1 MQGANASL
9 HTYTPEVSVSD
20 NRGLIV
26 RDIRFHRHPDSPDST
41 DCRVTHLHFNARGHH
56 VQSIDPRLAQSRREA
71 PGAPPNLL
79 LQPALSGAVVRS
91 QSVDAGTLLA
101 LDDCAGRSLMR
112 RSGVGVTRR
121 WNYQSVAF
129 SGRLHSLDEQAEG
142 AERAVCER
150 WIWALGGAVERAR
163 NLLGECVRHYDTGG
177 LQQVCSIALTGT
189 PLLVARQMLRDAERP
204 EWLGENEQAWQ
215 AKLEPIIHVSGCSAD
230 ATGAA
235 LTQTD
240 ARGHRQRHVYDVVG
254 RLSSCSV
261 HVHGEE
267 QERRVL
273 EALTWTAVGQKQR
286 ELHGNGVLTH
296 YLYEAQTQRVSAIK
310 TERPDGHPAGGRLL
324 QYLRYVHDP
333 VGNVASVDNAAQATR
348 FWRNQKVL
356 AQNTFIYDSLYQLVQ
371 ACGRELAAHGQQGV
385 GVPSAVVP
393 LPSGPEA
400 FTRYQRDYKYD
411 RGGNLT
417 QIRHSA
423 PGSGNSYTTDLL
435 VSPHGNRAVRW
446 QEGLDPGDVE
456 RMFDGAGHALWL
468 QAGQPLHWN
477 PRGELGRV
485 VQVAR
490 STIDDSEHYR
500 YDGAGRRLLK
510 VTSRQIGDGI
520 QERRVLYLPGLE
532 LRDQA
537 FDGAAQKALEVV
549 AVGSAGRGQARL
561 LHWPDGLTGD
571 SLRYSFDD
579 LLGSSQLG
587 LDEQGEVISQEEYY
601 PYGGTAVWTARSE
614 VEADYKTLRYSGKEC
629 DATGLYYYGLRYY
642 QPWLGR
648 WLSADPAGVADG
660 LNLYRMVRNNPV
672 TLKDQQ
678 GLEPVYPVLSAF
690 LADVMTD
697 VDHNALGFVPWGEQL
712 DSAPPWAIAI
722 WGDNAYVSTMNR
734 HMSIRP
740 QGERGFPDF
749 VGVYDGGRIT
759 TETGHYRTPPDYAAG
774 IENNRPRIT
783 SHGSTASLEWRMTMF
798 SDPHAYMVKVNEFW
812 KINDRAER
820 GRVVLAFLKSHW
832 AQGLEELASSF
843 NENRP
848 ALLLEMFQANGQL
861 RDVEQTGFQWVDQLY
876 AEANQIIYE
885 IGDRKVL
892 AKRQQAKA
900 LAEFK
905 YNAVMDIYKGREGDL
920 HMARR
925 SEVEAQLPPVP
936 HLTAPAG
943 GLPRRPVTTVAQP
956 GRKPNFLSRI
966 RNALK
971 H

>member
-9 HTYTPEVSVSD
+9 HKFTPEVSVSD

-26 RDIRFHRHPDSPDST
+26 RSVRFHRHPDNTDST
-41 DCRVTHLHFNARGHH
+41 DCRVTHLHFDARGHN
-56 VQSIDPRLAQSRREA
+56 VQCMDPRLAQSRREA
-71 PGAPPNLL
+71 PDAPPNLL
-79 LQPALSGAVVRS
+79 LQPALSGAVIGA

-121 WNYQSVAF
+121 WNYQSVALA
-129 SGRLHSLDEQAEG
+129 GRLHSIDEQAEG

-150 WIWALGGAVERAR
+150 WIWALDGAVERAS

-204 EWLGENEQAWQ
+204 EWLGEHEQGWQ

-240 ARGHRQRHVYDVVG
+240 ARGHRQRHAYDVAG

-261 HVHGEE
+261 RVQGEE

-286 ELHGNGVLTH
+286 ELHGNGVLTQ
-296 YLYEAQTQRVSAIK
+296 YLYEAQTQRVSAIR
-310 TERPDGHPAGGRLL
+310 TERPEDHPAGARLL
-324 QYLRYVHDP
+324 QCLRYVYDP
-333 VGNVASVDNAAQATR
+333 VGNVASVGNAAQTTR
-348 FWRNQKVL
+348 FWRNQKVS
-356 AQNTFIYDSLYQLVQ
+356 AENTFIHDSLYQLVQ

-385 GVPSAVVP
+385 GVPPAVVP
-393 LPSGPEA
+393 LAGGPEA
-400 FTRYQRDYKYD
+400 FTRYRRDYQYD
-411 RGGNLT
+411 SGGNLT
-417 QIRHSA
+417 HIRHNA
-423 PGSGNSYTTDLL
+423 PGSGNSYTTQLV
-435 VSPHGNRAVRW
+435 VSPHGNRAMRW
-446 QEGLDPGDVE
+446 QEGLEPGDIE
-456 RMFDGAGHALWL
+456 GMFDKSGHALWL
-468 QAGQPLHWN
+468 QAGQPLQWN
-477 PRGELGRV
+477 PRGELERV

-490 STIDDSEHYR
+490 STGDDNEHYR

-510 VTSRQIGDGI
+510 ITSRQSGDGI
-520 QERRVLYLPGLE
+520 QQRRVLYLPGLE

-549 AVGSAGRGQARL
+549 AVGSAGRGQVRL

-579 LLGSSQLG
+579 LLGSSQLE

-648 WLSADPAGVADG
+648 WLSADPAGVVDG

-672 TLKDQQ
+672 TFKDQQ
-678 GLEPVYPVLSAF
+678 GLDPVYPVLSAF

-697 VDHNALGFVPWGEQL
+697 VNHDALGFVAWGEQL

-722 WGDNAYVSTMNR
+722 WGDNTYVSTVNR

-740 QGERGFPDF
+740 PGEQGFPDF
-749 VGVYDGGRIT
+749 VGVYDGNGIT
-759 TETGHYRTPPDYAAG
+759 TETGHYRTPPDYAAR

-783 SHGSTASLEWRMTMF
+783 SHGSTASLDWRMTMF
-798 SDPHAYMVKVNEFW
+798 SDPQAYMAKVNEFW
-812 KINDRAER
+812 RINDRAER
-820 GRVVLAFLKSHW
+820 GLAVLAFLKSHW
-832 AQGLEELASSF
+832 PQGLEELASSF
-843 NENRP
+843 NQNRP
-848 ALLLEMFQANGQL
+848 VLLLEMFQANGQL
-861 RDVEQTGFQWVDQLY
+861 RDVEQTGFQWVSQLY
-876 AEANQIIYE
+876 AEANQIIY
-885 IGDRKVL
+885 DFVDSKVK
-892 AKRQQAKA
+892 AKQQQAKA
-900 LAEFK
+900 QARYK
-905 YNAVMDIYKGREGDL
+905 YDAVMDIYKGREGDL
-920 HMARR
+920 HTVRR
-925 SEVEAQLPPVP
+925 SEVEAQLPPAT
-936 HLTAPAG
+936 HLTAPARG
-943 GLPRRPVTTVAQP
+943 HQRRPVTTVTQP
-956 GRKPNFLSRI
+956 VRRPNLLSRI
-966 RNALK
+966 RHAFK